1 MDLGFSLFFP
11 FWVKKG
17 THQMQPKCT
26 FGNSK
31 QSEFTVAT
39 YNIIIHLT
47 SLAIFFCIRLI
58 VLHFVCQSHQPDLL
72 GRSLSALEGLVYI
85 HSRTRL
91 FTTLHISPKK
101 NFSFCVYFHILEP
114 ISTIHSHDSY
124 LWHTIWS

>member
-1 MDLGFSLFFP
+1 MDLGFSLFFSILGY
-11 FWVKKG
+11 KRYSS
-17 THQMQPKCT
+17 
-26 FGNSK
+26 N
-31 QSEFTVAT
+31 AT
-39 YNIIIHLT
+39 KVTLVIPSNPSSQWLQTTENIIIHST
-47 SLAIFFCIRLI
+47 SQAIFFCIR
-58 VLHFVCQSHQPDLL
+58 LHFVCQSHQPDLL

-124 LWHTIWS
+124 LCHTIWS